1 MVKVCLVD
9 KSNSKML
16 YLDMEAIPR
25 IGESVT
31 IMEEK
36 RTTEYIVTDVKTTI
50 DYTAGSKK
58 NQSNASV
65 DYIVMLSKKEEY
77 TQQIF
82 PVWKNDKKP
91 AKINAAAMTQ

>member
-1 MVKVCLVD
+1 MIKVCLID
-9 KSNSKML
+9 KNDPKMI

-36 RTTEYIVTDVKTTI
+36 RTTEYIVTDVETTI
-50 DYTAGSKK
+50 DYTASSKK
-58 NQSNASV
+58 NQSNTSV